1 MGHLPHVS
9 SLLKKIKIIDT
20 YIYVV
25 NVEKNSE
32 TPEVF
37 LDPLP
42 AMRRVIFYLAFV
54 MTSFLFGC
62 YFDLAGRTAGLR

>member
-25 NVEKNSE
+25 NVEKNGE
-32 TPEVF
+32 VPEVF
-37 LDPLP
+37 SHVLLLD
-42 AMRRVIFYLAFV
+42 MQ
-54 MTSFLFGC
+54 
-62 YFDLAGRTAGLR
+62 